1 MKTRDVCQICSEKQD
16 SGGVKNMIAA
26 CKPCYKRQDTGRVHE
41 SCLRNLIVSGD
52 CESSS
57 LRCSLCKQPYKIE
70 VKAEWNLSKLMTWP
84 SIKRASSL
92 CVNIMIFLCFLVSM
106 STLGTDYR
114 EHPKTV
120 MIVALFGVGV
130 GISTVQAVMVLYRKW
145 KFGGSLISVMD
156 RRDG

>member
-1 MKTRDVCQICSEKQD
+1 
-16 SGGVKNMIAA
+16 
-26 CKPCYKRQDTGRVHE
+26 
-41 SCLRNLIVSGD
+41 
-52 CESSS
+52 
-57 LRCSLCKQPYKIE
+57 LCKQPYKIE
-70 VKAEWNLSKLMTWP
+70 VKAEWNLSKLMTWS

-130 GISTVQAVMVLYRKW
+130 GISTVQAVMMLYRKW